1 MKWNKLYTY
10 PKSTRSTKEGCR
22 TYDVNDEKLPSVTTI
37 LGATKD
43 QEAIDSIN
51 RWKAKVGEEAATRI
65 KDQAA
70 SRGTNMHLHLERHV
84 TGEGHLD
91 LTEEGKVAKAM
102 ADTIIDKGFNDLQEI
117 WGSEVTLFYP
127 GLYAGATD
135 LVGTYDY
142 EDSIIDFKQSNKPKR
157 REWIEDYFMQLGAY
171 AMAHNQVYKTEIT
184 QGVILM
190 CTPDNYFQK
199 FQVKG
204 KEFIEYQHKFLEKV
218 DQYYKKNSHAG
229 DETPAQVA
237 QLTLGLYSNLPKCCL
252 QG

>member
-10 PKSTRSTKEGCR
+10 PASTRSTVDGFR
-22 TYDVNDEKLPSVTTI
+22 TYDVGDEKLPSVTTI
-37 LGATKD
+37 LGSTKD
-43 QEAIDSIN
+43 QESIDSIN
-51 RWKAKVGEEAATRI
+51 RWKARVGEEQATRI
-65 KDQAA
+65 KEQAA
-70 SRGTNMHLHLERHV
+70 SRGTNMHLHLERHIM
-84 TGEGHLD
+84 GEGHLD
-91 LTEEGKVAKAM
+91 LTEEGKIAKAM
-102 ADTIIDKGFNDLQEI
+102 ADTIIAKGFNDLQEI

-157 REWIEDYFMQLGAY
+157 REWVEDYFVQLGAY

-204 KEFIEYQHKFLEKV
+204 KEFIEYQHKFLERV
-218 DQYYKKNSHAG
+218 DQYYKKA
-229 DETPAQVA
+229 
-237 QLTLGLYSNLPKCCL
+237 
-252 QG
+252 

>member
-1 MKWNKLYTY
+1 MKWNKLYKY
-10 PKSTRSTKEGCR
+10 PASTRSTVEGLR
-22 TYDVNDEKLPSVTTI
+22 TYDVNEEKLPSVTTI

-51 RWKAKVGEEAATRI
+51 RWKAKVGEEQATRI

-70 SRGTNMHLHLERHV
+70 ARGTNMHLHLERYV

-102 ADTIIDKGFNDLQEI
+102 ADTIIAKGFNDLQEI

-127 GLYAGATD
+127 NLYAGATD

-171 AMAHNQVYKTEIT
+171 AMAHNTVYKTEIT

-204 KEFIEYQHKFLEKV
+204 KEFIRYQHKFLEKV
-218 DQYYKKNSHAG
+218 DQYYRK
-229 DETPAQVA
+229 
-237 QLTLGLYSNLPKCCL
+237 
-252 QG
+252 

>member
-10 PKSTRSTKEGCR
+10 PTSTRSTVEGLR
-22 TYDVNDEKLPSVTTI
+22 TYDVGNEKLPSVTTI

-65 KDQAA
+65 RDTAA
-70 SRGTNMHLHLERHV
+70 SRGTNMHLHLERHIM
-84 TGEGHLD
+84 GEGHLD

-102 ADTIIDKGFNDLQEI
+102 ADTIIAKGFNDLQEI

-127 GLYAGATD
+127 NLYAGATD

-199 FQVKG
+199 FQIKG
-204 KEFIEYQHKFLEKV
+204 KEFIEYQHKFLERV
-218 DQYYKKNSHAG
+218 DQYYKKA
-229 DETPAQVA
+229 
-237 QLTLGLYSNLPKCCL
+237 
-252 QG
+252 